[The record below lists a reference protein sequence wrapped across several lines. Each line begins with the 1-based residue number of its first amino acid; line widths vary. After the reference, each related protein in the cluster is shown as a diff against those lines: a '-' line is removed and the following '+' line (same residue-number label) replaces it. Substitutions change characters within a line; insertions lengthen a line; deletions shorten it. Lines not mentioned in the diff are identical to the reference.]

1 MNKLINATKKALN
14 VIMHPNAV
22 REHKNS
28 VDAIKFY
35 YNAAVIPGI
44 ISIIL
49 SGLVLLKFGV
59 ANSNLLLSK
68 LPAHAN
74 PAMLFAIGAL
84 TGFLYVFILTPI
96 SAMISSVV
104 YQFFAKK
111 LFKIWTKDISRT
123 FTASLYA
130 NFLVIFFIWVT
141 LIPQTNIA
149 ASMADSILIIWSF
162 VMLIILISK
171 QQEISK
177 LRAFGGVLLSI
188 VIIALIIFG
197 IAVAILL

>member
-1 MNKLINATKKALN
+1 MNRLINATKKALN

-68 LPAHAN
+68 LPVHASS
-74 PAMLFAIGAL
+74 AILFAIGAL

-149 ASMADSILIIWSF
+149 ASMADIILIIWSF

-177 LRAFGGVLLSI
+177 LRASGGVLLSI

-197 IAVAILL
+197 IALAMLL